1 LAVLDIE
8 VHPWADVEA
17 GSRPLGRTPLKAL
30 SFEPG
35 EVVLLFQHPDFW
47 PLRRHVVLEPGR
59 RTRIQIDLPWEAIVK
74 GKVPF
79 YQVPKGRRPD
89 DPHFKTGVGFLVIG
103 NFPQAVLTLDPVV
116 RRLAER
122 DRPEELARA
131 EFFLAVAL
139 LEAGREVE
147 ARGRFESALT
157 HDPSLR
163 PEPAAFPARVMTFF
177 GHVRNGL
184 EAKER

>member
-1 LAVLDIE
+1 
-8 VHPWADVEA
+8 VHPWAEVA
-17 GSRPLGRTPLKAL
+17 VGNRPLGRTPLETQSL
-30 SFEPG
+30 EPG
-35 EVVLLFQHPDFW
+35 TAILLIQHPEFW
-47 PLRRHVVLEPGR
+47 PLRRHVLLEPGR
-59 RTRIQIDLPWEAIVK
+59 RIRLQIDLHWEAIVK

-89 DPHFKTGVGFLVIG
+89 DPHFKTGVDFLING
-103 NFPQAVLTLDPVV
+103 DFPQAVITLDPVV

-147 ARGRFESALT
+147 ARARFESALT
-157 HDPSLR
+157 HDSSLR

-177 GHVRNGL
+177 GHVRDGL
-184 EAKER
+184 ETEER